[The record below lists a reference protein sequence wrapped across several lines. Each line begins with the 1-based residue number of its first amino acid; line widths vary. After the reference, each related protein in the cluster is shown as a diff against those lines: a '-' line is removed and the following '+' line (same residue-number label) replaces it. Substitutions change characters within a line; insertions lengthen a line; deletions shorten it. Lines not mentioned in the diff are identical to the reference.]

1 MGNQTIIDL
10 FAGPGIGGWDEGL
23 LTLGRSDVIG
33 IEWEKYACATARA
46 AGHRRAQADVSTLD
60 PTRLG
65 VGDVEG
71 LIGSPP
77 CQAWSLAG
85 KRGGESDRTHC
96 HELADRMATGDD
108 STDWTSWEDE
118 RSPLVCQPIRW
129 VRDLQPEWV
138 ALEEVPQ
145 VASLWEHFTR
155 ILDGWGYST
164 WTGDLC
170 AADYGVPQTRIRR
183 ILIASRTRK
192 VGPPPPTHSEVAHGE
207 DLLGG
212 HTLPWV
218 TMAEALGW
226 GFNEPSATISGGGSA
241 SGGAEPFANANY
253 RRRLTK
259 IVTKQRS
266 GGSGSD
272 EYYSRSSYRPAPTIT
287 CGSHQW
293 VFERPA
299 TTVVG
304 QFRPDIIAA
313 PGFRKDVSRQNAAG
327 SVRVSVQDVATLQG
341 FRPDYPWQ
349 GPRTKQHEQVGNAV
363 PPPLAAHV
371 LAVAIGMTVP
381 KERTT

>member
-1 MGNQTIIDL
+1 MIIDI
-10 FAGPGIGGWDEGL
+10 FAGPGGWDEGL

-71 LIGSPP
+71 VIGSPP
-77 CQAWSLAG
+77 CQAWSIAG

-96 HELADRMATGDD
+96 HELADRMAEGDD
-108 STDWTSWEDE
+108 STDWTSWKDD

-183 ILIASRTRK
+183 ILIASRSRK
-192 VGPPPPTHSEVAHGE
+192 VGPPPPTHSGVAHGD

-212 HTLPWV
+212 YTLPWV

-226 GFNEPSATISGGGSA
+226 GFDEPSATISGGGSA

-259 IVTKQRS
+259 IVTSQSS
-266 GGSGSD
+266 GGSD

-287 CGSHQW
+287 TGSHRW

-327 SVRVSVQDVATLQG
+327 SVRVTVQDVATLQG

-371 LAVAIGMTVP
+371 LAAAIGMTVP

>member
-46 AGHRRAQADVSTLD
+46 AGHRRAQADVSKLD

-77 CQAWSLAG
+77 CQAWSMAG

-96 HELADRMATGDD
+96 HELADRMAEGDD
-108 STDWTSWEDE
+108 STDWTPWKDD

-145 VASLWEHFTR
+145 VASLWEHFAR

-183 ILIASRTRK
+183 ILIASRARK

-226 GFNEPSATISGGGSA
+226 GFDEPSATISGGGSA
-241 SGGAEPFANANY
+241 SGGAEPFANASD

-272 EYYSRSSYRPAPTIT
+272 EYYSRSSCRPAPTIT
-287 CGSHQW
+287 CGSDQW

-341 FRPDYPWQ
+341 FRTDYPWQ

-371 LAVAIGMTVP
+371 LAVAIGITVP

>member
-1 MGNQTIIDL
+1 
-10 FAGPGIGGWDEGL
+10 
-23 LTLGRSDVIG
+23 
-33 IEWEKYACATARA
+33 
-46 AGHRRAQADVSTLD
+46 
-60 PTRLG
+60 
-65 VGDVEG
+65 
-71 LIGSPP
+71 
-77 CQAWSLAG
+77 
-85 KRGGESDRTHC
+85 
-96 HELADRMATGDD
+96 
-108 STDWTSWEDE
+108 
-118 RSPLVCQPIRW
+118 
-129 VRDLQPEWV
+129 
-138 ALEEVPQ
+138 
-145 VASLWEHFTR
+145 
-155 ILDGWGYST
+155 
-164 WTGDLC
+164 
-170 AADYGVPQTRIRR
+170 
-183 ILIASRTRK
+183 
-192 VGPPPPTHSEVAHGE
+192 
-207 DLLGG
+207 
-212 HTLPWV
+212 V
-218 TMAEALGW
+218 TTAEALGW
-226 GFNEPSATISGGGSA
+226 GFDEPSATISGGGSA

-287 CGSHQW
+287 GGSHRW

-327 SVRVSVQDVATLQG
+327 SVRVTVQDVATLQG

-371 LAVAIGMTVP
+371 LAAAIGMTVP

>member
-1 MGNQTIIDL
+1 
-10 FAGPGIGGWDEGL
+10 
-23 LTLGRSDVIG
+23 
-33 IEWEKYACATARA
+33 
-46 AGHRRAQADVSTLD
+46 
-60 PTRLG
+60 
-65 VGDVEG
+65 
-71 LIGSPP
+71 
-77 CQAWSLAG
+77 
-85 KRGGESDRTHC
+85 
-96 HELADRMATGDD
+96 MAEGDD
-108 STDWTSWEDE
+108 STDWTSWKDD

-183 ILIASRTRK
+183 ILIASRSRK

-212 HTLPWV
+212 YTLPWV

-226 GFNEPSATISGGGSA
+226 GFDEPSATISGGGSA

-287 CGSHQW
+287 GGSHQW

-327 SVRVSVQDVATLQG
+327 SVRVTVQDVATLQG

-371 LAVAIGMTVP
+371 LAAAIGMTVP